1 MSLPKSV
8 TAMLAITYET
18 QQVVDV
24 IFSGDTPEKDKFING
39 IAGLVALDFPKSLGD
54 VNYFDEHGDLIEKP
68 TIKLNLV
75 DRFEDFEEYSNKF
88 DKREELQAE
97 LRQELEDDLRAETD
111 SDEDSE

>member
-18 QQVVDV
+18 QQVLDV
-24 IFSGDTPEKDKFING
+24 IFKGDTPEKDKFING
-39 IAGLVALDFPKSLGD
+39 IAGLVALDFPQSLGD

-75 DRFEDFEEYSNKF
+75 GSVEDFEAYSNKY
-88 DKREELQAE
+88 DKAEDLEADLRLEMEDDARAE
-97 LRQELEDDLRAETD
+97 LEAE
-111 SDEDSE
+111 EDSE